1 MGFSVLTWAGLLGI
15 WGMGTSADFTLY
27 KYYDAEALV
36 AGLALS
42 GTCLEA
48 LNTTVKCNETAIN
61 LLREGADIH
70 YWNTGDAQSLCS
82 ADCVNGLS
90 AWESR
95 VDSVCGEETTIQ
107 NGIVVKARA
116 LPLTFTYN
124 AGLVCTRDAASSWC
138 FVESQTWRGSDYIRW
153 EPTMCFSDGDD
164 NSTVAPQCSDPEFDL
179 NEVNSNMAAIKNLYD
194 KELYC
199 SDCFLQLYRKRLLNP
214 WLSVNNFTDYLI
226 DEFDDLQINCSTTL
240 PYRTS
245 ASTLYIGDATSTT
258 TTGKTVTY
266 PSTTATPTCMGQMVE
281 PIENWLICNDLSD
294 TYQISTGDARVATG
308 DMDCF
313 FDRPVCVPFPCELDT
328 VWDEPS
334 CDELAERYSNST
346 YTVTT
351 IQFLSWNKNIQGSCS
366 GIAPGQRVCKGAP
379 GGTSPKPNATIIAPG
394 ATGTPTY
401 YEAVKPAH
409 PTQSGTI
416 SECGAFYLVA
426 AGDDCFTVT
435 QRFGL
440 GTGKLWE
447 YNTYLDAA
455 CTNLWLGYDACVA
468 PVTPPRPSTD
478 GTCPRGVTCAGTTF
492 GECCSQFG
500 FCGSGPEY
508 CGGGGGGP
516 PETAD
521 GTCGLDY
528 GDTVCTPVFGACCSI
543 YGYCGSGSDFCGPGN
558 CYSGDCDPDE
568 GGPSTNGECGPTKA
582 GNKICT
588 GTQFGACCSVHGYC
602 GNEDDYC
609 AGSNCHSGVCTD

>member
-1 MGFSVLTWAGLLGI
+1 MGFSVLTWAALLGI
-15 WGMGTSADFTLY
+15 WGTGTSADFTLY
-27 KYYDAEALV
+27 KHYDAEALV

-48 LNTTVKCNETAIN
+48 L
-61 LLREGADIH
+61 
-70 YWNTGDAQSLCS
+70 
-82 ADCVNGLS
+82 
-90 AWESR
+90 
-95 VDSVCGEETTIQ
+95 
-107 NGIVVKARA
+107 A

-179 NEVNSNMAAIKNLYD
+179 NEVNSNMAAIRNLYD
-194 KELYC
+194 K
-199 SDCFLQLYRKRLLNP
+199 
-214 WLSVNNFTDYLI
+214 
-226 DEFDDLQINCSTTL
+226 DLINCSTTL

-351 IQFLSWNKNIQGSCS
+351 IQFLSWNTNIQGSCS

-379 GGTSPKPNATIIAPG
+379 GGTSPQPNATIIAPG

-521 GTCGLDY
+521 GTCGPDY

-602 GNEDDYC
+602 GDGDDYC
-609 AGSNCHSGVCTD
+609 AGSNCHSGACTD